1 MIATQRQQIILDA
14 LAKENFLDI
23 NEMAKKLRVSD
34 ATIRRDFEM
43 IAKLGM
49 ATRVRGG
56 IGKVVTHRSRNSFN
70 ERQSILTE
78 EKERIARA
86 AAALVKDGDTI
97 IMDGGTT
104 TNSMSKFIAHKNI
117 QVITNS
123 VTIADHLSD
132 FSNIEVIVT
141 GGYLYRASKV
151 LLGQPAIE
159 TLKNYNATKTFVS
172 AAGLTLEGIGHS
184 NSLVVET
191 EKMMISRGKE
201 AVLLTDHTK
210 FGATATVNVCPWT
223 KFKTVVSDR
232 KAQQPFKDFFK
243 KKNIKFI
250 VAK

>member
-34 ATIRRDFEM
+34 ATVRRDFEM

-70 ERQSILTE
+70 ERQRILTE

-86 AAALVKDGDTI
+86 AAALVNDGDTI

-123 VTIADHLSD
+123 ITIADHLSD

-191 EKMMISRGKE
+191 EKMMIERGKE
-201 AVLLTDHTK
+201 AVLLIDHTK
-210 FGATATVNVCPWT
+210 FDATATVNVCPWS
-223 KFKTVVSDR
+223 KFKTVVSDKKPPR
-232 KAQQPFKDFFK
+232 KFIDFFK
-243 KKNIKFI
+243 KQKINFI
-250 VAK
+250 IAK